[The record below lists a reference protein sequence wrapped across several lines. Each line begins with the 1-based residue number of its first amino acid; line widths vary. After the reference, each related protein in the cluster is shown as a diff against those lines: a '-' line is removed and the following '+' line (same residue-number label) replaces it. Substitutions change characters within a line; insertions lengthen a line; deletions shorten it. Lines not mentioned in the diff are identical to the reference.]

1 MEKLNKAQ
9 AQALFEEHAILIGGR
24 DAIPE
29 ETAVEFFGEE
39 AVAHAHTLNGQSYEL
54 CNVYGIGHY
63 QQGYLTL
70 QGFLTA
76 CTYSNVHEL
85 EREKAERER
94 EPESEDIRLA
104 IVGLYLQYMEQA
116 AEGLDATDK
125 AAEERLLAAL
135 ETATGAKPEGLLAK
149 VFLAYAA
156 GLDKGLAW
164 ARAQAGSEG

>member
-9 AQALFEEHAILIGGR
+9 AQALFEDHAILIGGR

-29 ETAVEFFGEE
+29 ETAVELFGEE
-39 AVAHAHTLNGQSYEL
+39 AVEHAHTLNGQSYEL

-76 CTYSNVHEL
+76 ATYSNVHLLELEKAEL
-85 EREKAERER
+85 ER
-94 EPESEDIRLA
+94 PVESEDVTLA
-104 IVGLYLQYMEQA
+104 IVGLFLQYMETA
-116 AEGLDATDK
+116 SGELTPHDK
-125 AAEERLLAAL
+125 AQADELTKTLK
-135 ETATGAKPEGLLAK
+135 ETTGAEPSGLLAK
-149 VFLAYAA
+149 TLLAFAA

-164 ARAQAGSEG
+164 ANRQAESEG